1 MQDVLGYWK
10 DVRGKFLAEPL
21 GEQGLEARTIYLQ
34 KELCQSAHP
43 ILLGHKNFWPL
54 TCPKEGSPLLRFLQ
68 TPESSKGKLFTALG
82 QPNPQMPCHRIQ
94 SRIGQGSPLAHS
106 NDQAKRNSQMK
117 NDKENEKKKHTLL
130 PLHYFR
136 FIYVVVS
143 TQLKIMLLK
152 LDHFPRYSSPPK
164 WFSVFTD
171 GPTRV
176 AYFQVISQLEACG
189 LRGPRLPIDAHHLKG
204 KWKQRAKQ
212 RKI

>member
-136 FIYVVVS
+136 FIY
-143 TQLKIMLLK
+143 
-152 LDHFPRYSSPPK
+152 DHLCGGFNPVENYARQIGSFPQIFESSK
-164 WFSVFTD
+164 MV
-171 GPTRV
+171 
-176 AYFQVISQLEACG
+176 
-189 LRGPRLPIDAHHLKG
+189 LRFHRWPNTGRLFPSDLA
-204 KWKQRAKQ
+204 A
-212 RKI
+212 

>member
-21 GEQGLEARTIYLQ
+21 GEQGLEAWTFYLQ

-68 TPESSKGKLFTALG
+68 ATESSTGKLFTALG

-117 NDKENEKKKHTLL
+117 NDKE
-130 PLHYFR
+130 
-136 FIYVVVS
+136 
-143 TQLKIMLLK
+143 
-152 LDHFPRYSSPPK
+152 
-164 WFSVFTD
+164 
-171 GPTRV
+171 
-176 AYFQVISQLEACG
+176 
-189 LRGPRLPIDAHHLKG
+189 
-204 KWKQRAKQ
+204 
-212 RKI
+212 